1 MIVSRTVDRFLIV
14 ALPIA
19 IFVYLSIGAAFQLK
33 VEPPPEFLRGEPDW
47 GPKRKAAEEQM
58 ARAYWKCSID
68 VIGSRYGF
76 GQDLPFAAP
85 AEFKIDE
92 PRLAALSPKAAEDA
106 SARYWQKLRQ
116 VWILPYVWE
125 KHYQWS
131 TSWIGKSL
139 PAVHDSIDIFMDL
152 AKSYPLFVFMPG
164 GVLVWFLVHRLMDRG
179 KGL

>member
-116 VWILPYVWE
+116 VWVLPQVWE

-131 TSWIGKSL
+131 TSWFGKSL
-139 PAVHDSIDIFMDL
+139 LGRA
-152 AKSYPLFVFMPG
+152 
-164 GVLVWFLVHRLMDRG
+164 
-179 KGL
+179 